1 VGGEAY
7 RERHITQTLAAVHE
21 MRLGSHDIIYLS
33 PLSADPESPYRRQE
47 REAGIR
53 PLTDADM
60 AAQLHTL
67 KAGIRAGASGRP
79 KVAVYDIRD
88 FLY

>member
-1 VGGEAY
+1 
-7 RERHITQTLAAVHE
+7 

-53 PLTDADM
+53 SMTDADT
-60 AAQLHTL
+60 AAQLQSF
-67 KAGIRAGASGRP
+67 KAGIRAGASGRA
-79 KVAVYDIRD
+79 KVAVYDIQD